1 MPLRLI
7 QILTVLPRAP
17 RALTSQEIL
26 NKVGDLGDAP
36 CLRTIQRDLEK
47 LLDLPWL
54 GLERIEGNG
63 PGRQGTKYCYAK
75 DARGLGPDMDGH
87 TAIAVVLL
95 EKFAQQLMPAQT
107 VQAIAPT

>member
-7 QILTVLPRAP
+7 KSDCATEAP

-26 NKVGDLGDAP
+26 DKVGDLGDAS
-36 CLRTIQRDLEK
+36 LRTIQRDLEK

-75 DARGLGPDMDGH
+75 DARGLGPDG
-87 TAIAVVLL
+87 
-95 EKFAQQLMPAQT
+95 
-107 VQAIAPT
+107 